1 MIITIINWISVDE
14 SYIANLQKKLMEAIN
29 MKESMEPLINDGFA
43 GDSAKRCLS
52 YIQSK
57 REKGKHVVGIYCGYA
72 PMEVIRAADIV
83 PAVLCAFADKTIA
96 AGEEVLPA
104 NLCPLIKSS
113 YGFIRTDTC
122 PFYALS
128 QAIIAETTCDGKKKM
143 FEMIADIKPTHVMDL
158 PQLPDQ
164 KEAQDNWTAMIRR
177 LSGFLETTFDC
188 KVTDAAVEQEIKNT
202 NLKNKLL
209 NQIFDFAALTPCP
222 ITWQEIY
229 DLTYL
234 GQVATTE
241 DMLPMLENCITRLKQ
256 RVAQGVYHG
265 HKDSPR
271 VLVTGCPV
279 GGDATKVFKVIE
291 EAGGVIVYLDACT
304 GMKSYSGFI
313 EANTKDPFAAIS
325 RRYLEIPCSC
335 MTPNTRRL
343 TELDKIIE
351 KYKPDVVIDVV
362 LHACH
367 SYNVESSKVKGHVE
381 GKHKVPFMKI
391 ETDYSQSD
399 VGQLRTR
406 IEALLETAPK
416 K

>member
-1 MIITIINWISVDE
+1 
-14 SYIANLQKKLMEAIN
+14 
-29 MKESMEPLINDGFA
+29 MKEGIEPLVNDEFA
-43 GDSAKRCLS
+43 GEPPTKRCMS
-52 YIQSK
+52 YLQAQ
-57 REKGKHVVGIYCGYA
+57 REKGRHVVGIYCGYA
-72 PMEVIRAADIV
+72 PMEVIRAAGLV

-122 PFYALS
+122 PFYAIS
-128 QAIIAETTCDGKKKM
+128 EAVIAETTCDGKKKM
-143 FEMIADIKPTHVMDL
+143 FEFITDIKPTHVMDL

-164 KEAQDNWTAMIRR
+164 KEAQDNWNNMIKK
-177 LSGFLETTFDC
+177 LGGFLENTFDC
-188 KVTDAAVEQEIKNT
+188 KITDAAVEQEIKNT

-209 NQIFDFAALTPCP
+209 NQIFEFAALTPSP
-222 ITWQEIY
+222 ISWQEVY
-229 DLTYL
+229 DLTYF
-234 GQVATTE
+234 GQVATTK
-241 DMLPMLENCITRLKQ
+241 DMMPVLEAALTTLKQ
-256 RVAQGVYHG
+256 RVTDGVYHG
-265 HKDSPR
+265 KKESPR

-304 GMKSYSGFI
+304 GMKAYAGHI
-313 EANTKDPFAAIS
+313 EENTQDPYRSVS
-325 RRYLEIPCSC
+325 RRYLDVPCSC

-367 SYNVESSKVKGHVE
+367 SYNVESHKVKAHIE
-381 GKHKVPFMKI
+381 GKQKMPFLKI
-391 ETDYSQSD
+391 ETDYSQGD
-399 VGQLRTR
+399 VEQLRTR
-406 IEALLETAPK
+406 VEAILETVPK

>member
-1 MIITIINWISVDE
+1 
-14 SYIANLQKKLMEAIN
+14 
-29 MKESMEPLINDGFA
+29 MKEGIEPLVHDGFA
-43 GDSAKRCLS
+43 GEPSKRCLS
-52 YIQSK
+52 YIQSQ

-72 PMEVIRAADIV
+72 PMEVIRAAGLV

-122 PFYALS
+122 PFYAIS
-128 QAIIAETTCDGKKKM
+128 EAVIAETTCDGKKKM
-143 FEMIADIKPTHVMDL
+143 FEFIADIKPTHVMDL

-164 KEAQDNWTAMIRR
+164 KEARDNWSNMIKK
-177 LSGFLETTFDC
+177 LGGFLENTFDC
-188 KVTDAAVEQEIKNT
+188 KITNAAIEQEIKNT

-209 NQIFDFAALTPCP
+209 NQIFEFAALTPSP
-222 ITWQEIY
+222 ISWQEVY

-241 DMLPMLENCITRLKQ
+241 DMLPVLEDALTTLKQ
-256 RVAQGVYHG
+256 RVADGVYHG
-265 HKDSPR
+265 KKESPR

-291 EAGGVIVYLDACT
+291 EAGGAIVCLDSCT
-304 GMKSYSGFI
+304 GMKAYSGFI
-313 EANTKDPFAAIS
+313 EENTKKPYVAVS
-325 RRYLEIPCSC
+325 QRYLELPCSC

-343 TELDKIIE
+343 KELDRMIN
-351 KYKPDVVIDVV
+351 KYHLDVVIDVV

-367 SYNVESSKVKGHVE
+367 SYNIESQKVKAHVE
-381 GKHKVPFMKI
+381 GKHKMPFLKI
-391 ETDYSQSD
+391 ETDYSQGD
-399 VGQLRTR
+399 VEQIRTR
-406 IEALLETAPK
+406 VEAILETVQK

>member
-72 PMEVIRAADIV
+72 PMEVIRAVDIV

-351 KYKPDVVIDVV
+351 KYKPDVVIDVCCTPV
-362 LHACH
+362 ILIM
-367 SYNVESSKVKGHVE
+367 SNR
-381 GKHKVPFMKI
+381 
-391 ETDYSQSD
+391 Q
-399 VGQLRTR
+399 R
-406 IEALLETAPK
+406 
-416 K
+416 